1 MIMVKASHTT
11 SQGNHNGVE
20 LLWMEA
26 KQWTFKIKLLHV
38 NSFIFDHMSKPFMR

>member
-26 KQWTFKIKLLHV
+26 KQ
-38 NSFIFDHMSKPFMR
+38 FIFDHMSKPFMR